1 MQQHEDVKIMFY
13 VSNQQ
18 MRKLTPHIR
27 TKYDRI
33 EGFMQKQFM
42 GSYKCFGNA
51 LGTSILLSLCVK
63 N

>member
-1 MQQHEDVKIMFY
+1 MQQHEDVKTMFY

-18 MRKLTPHIR
+18 MKKLTPHIC
-27 TKYDRI
+27 TIYDQI

-51 LGTSILLSLCVK
+51 LG
-63 N
+63 